1 MKELIHTSVPR
12 TLSGSS
18 GYGVVAQTEGFPR
31 RTARTLVN
39 NSGYQFPKQN
49 AERGP
54 TLSSV
59 LFAHWSLPTEEGG
72 HHVLT
77 RITPCGFDQSGR
89 PNRLAHHLLIETHD
103 LSSIGPACIARQ
115 YNWIS
120 EWPGPPQLLKQ
131 NRLPQDS
138 NHLCDS
144 ELNISQKIIHDST
157 NAAIGRERGIILH
170 LEEGQDPLEVLSTI
184 ELETDP
190 SSRWAMKWAINT
202 PRSFSSQLRN
212 LILSVPGNP
221 AEEELNQL
229 DLIHCH
235 ISSAETTPV
244 ESTDRASFGS
254 PENTVAPMRITGKK
268 YTPPSDLRKTKEDY
282 PEAQEVNINED
293 PTTSTT
299 NEPEI
304 QIPIEP
310 FEVRI
315 SKDTKDQTKSVI
327 ALLITAL
334 ALALLAIILIKSS
347 NNITDEV
354 SSEIKIPNEGVIP

>member
-1 MKELIHTSVPR
+1 
-12 TLSGSS
+12 
-18 GYGVVAQTEGFPR
+18 
-31 RTARTLVN
+31 
-39 NSGYQFPKQN
+39 
-49 AERGP
+49 
-54 TLSSV
+54 
-59 LFAHWSLPTEEGG
+59 
-72 HHVLT
+72 
-77 RITPCGFDQSGR
+77 
-89 PNRLAHHLLIETHD
+89 
-103 LSSIGPACIARQ
+103 
-115 YNWIS
+115 
-120 EWPGPPQLLKQ
+120 
-131 NRLPQDS
+131 
-138 NHLCDS
+138 
-144 ELNISQKIIHDST
+144 
-157 NAAIGRERGIILH
+157 
-170 LEEGQDPLEVLSTI
+170 
-184 ELETDP
+184 
-190 SSRWAMKWAINT
+190 MKWAINT

-244 ESTDRASFGS
+244 ESTDRASFDS

-315 SKDTKDQTKSVI
+315 TKDSKDQTKSVI